1 MLFSGVQDI
10 TFLNLAKASIF
21 ELDSKILICADII
34 NCDSIL
40 TNRIT
45 LTAPPK

>member
-21 ELDSKILICADII
+21 ELDSKIWICAGDL
-34 NCDSIL
+34 SIVIL
-40 TNRIT
+40 S
-45 LTAPPK
+45 